1 MSIDVLSCV
10 IADVIKSCMFTSL
23 DHILIVP
30 LKCGLLI
37 KRLYNIGRRSS
48 WLGIG
53 FLTKNVWI
61 RLVWCDYILEE
72 SILTSFFLFKCLHS
86 YYDLNISNYLQ
97 FYNSE
102 HEPYN
107 LRNTELGFK
116 TNYAR
121 TELFRSSFSPRV
133 GRLWNNLPISIRKRE
148 SLSMFKKDLTL
159 YCFPIDSID
168 LMLLLFNF
176 RSHY

>member
-1 MSIDVLSCV
+1 M
-10 IADVIKSCMFTSL
+10 
-23 DHILIVP
+23 
-30 LKCGLLI
+30 
-37 KRLYNIGRRSS
+37 
-48 WLGIG
+48 
-53 FLTKNVWI
+53 
-61 RLVWCDYILEE
+61 
-72 SILTSFFLFKCLHS
+72 
-86 YYDLNISNYLQ
+86 
-97 FYNSE
+97 
-102 HEPYN
+102 
-107 LRNTELGFK
+107 NTELGFK

-148 SLSMFKKDLTL
+148 SLSMFKKDLRRV